1 MLLLRR
7 LFVTFYFLHTHT
19 PSHYFPC
26 SSLSRS
32 AIYPITNVK
41 VTAKKAGKKVSKTL
55 KATVTVK
62 NPSLTLKA
70 ASEVAVG
77 SKETVKAT
85 VKPANT
91 KVTFASSDETIA
103 TVDAT
108 TGEVTGVKAGT
119 VTITAKAGKT
129 TKTVTMTV
137 KNYVF
142 KSVTQKTAKTVEA
155 VILGST
161 KNLKK
166 ADFAVTNTATKAVVA
181 VEKIAVDEKDATK
194 VTITTFADMA
204 DGKVYSVA
212 LDGTTQEFTATDGKV
227 ASLEVTPVQIPSGT
241 ATKIEMV
248 AKDAN
253 NVVVYQ
259 APYGSVDSAYSFT
272 IETKTGYTQGDSL
285 YLTKTGDTATAKVVK
300 HSYKYDTTGKEI
312 ETIES
317 GDITITAVDPAAV
330 SGFQVRVADDNTKK
344 FDDVKA
350 NSQIPVGGS
359 KVAMFKITDANG
371 KELSSYGSNYAVS
384 SSDATIMQIAGT
396 INGSAVGDGVSIY
409 GLKEGTAYIL
419 VKDTN
424 NNNTVVASLPITVVA
439 AAKPAT
445 LTLDKTSLTVSNVAA
460 VNESVVAVATV
471 KDQYGNDFDISSD
484 DVTVENTAKPAI
496 PASGTALTG
505 SASGKTITFAGKD
518 TVKGTYVFKVT
529 YTKNNVTTSPAYVTV
544 VVKEA
549 TGNVDYALDGDKSAI
564 DTKITA
570 SQKDTTPVT
579 FNLYET
585 KGSVKSSKVTTGI
598 TYEVKK
604 DNKTVFSNG
613 TTPVTN
619 DFISES
625 TGVLTINALVKT
637 GDVITKIPTG
647 DYTVIATYTTGSGAT
662 KKDYTRSATLKVT
675 DTQAAVTIDQKANK
689 AAASTTAKAILGDTA
704 IFTIAN
710 KDSSTIAITKVEG
723 ACAAKS
729 LAAGSDLT
737 SQTFDA
743 GDVVTI
749 SKVTA
754 NVTIEGVTY
763 EMSVNVNFVIT
774 IQ

>member
-1 MLLLRR
+1 M
-7 LFVTFYFLHTHT
+7 
-19 PSHYFPC
+19 
-26 SSLSRS
+26 
-32 AIYPITNVK
+32 A
-41 VTAKKAGKKVSKTL
+41 
-55 KATVTVK
+55 
-62 NPSLTLKA
+62 
-70 ASEVAVG
+70 
-77 SKETVKAT
+77 
-85 VKPANT
+85 
-91 KVTFASSDETIA
+91 
-103 TVDAT
+103 
-108 TGEVTGVKAGT
+108 
-119 VTITAKAGKT
+119 
-129 TKTVTMTV
+129 V

-181 VEKIAVDEKDATK
+181 VEKITVDEKDATK

-204 DGKVYSVA
+204 DGKAYSVA

-350 NSQIPVGGS
+350 NSQIPVGGN
-359 KVAMFKITDANG
+359 KFAMFKITDANG

-396 INGSAVGDGVSIY
+396 INSSAAGGGVSIY

-419 VKDTN
+419 IKDTN
-424 NNNTVVASLPITVVA
+424 NNNAVVASLPITVVA

-445 LTLDKTSLTVSNVAA
+445 LALDKTSLTVSNAA

-471 KDQYGNDFDISSD
+471 KDQYGNDYNIGSD
-484 DVTVENTAKPAI
+484 DVTVENTAKPTI
-496 PASGTALTG
+496 PTGSTALTG

-549 TGNVDYALDGDKSAI
+549 TGNVDYELAGSKSTI

-585 KGSVKSSKVTTGI
+585 KGSVKSSKVTDDI

-625 TGVLTINALVKT
+625 SGVLTINALVKT

-647 DYTVIATYTTGSGAT
+647 DYTVIATYTTGAGAT

-689 AAASTTAKAILGDTA
+689 AAASTTAKTILENTD

-710 KDSSTIAITKVEG
+710 KDASGIAIKKVEG

-737 SQTFDA
+737 SQTFTS

-754 NVTIEGVTY
+754 DVTIEGVTY